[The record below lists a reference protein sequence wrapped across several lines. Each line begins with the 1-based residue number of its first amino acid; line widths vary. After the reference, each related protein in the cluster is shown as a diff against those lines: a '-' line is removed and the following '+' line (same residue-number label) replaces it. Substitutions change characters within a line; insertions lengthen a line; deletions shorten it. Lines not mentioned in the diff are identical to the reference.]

1 VSACLNTSNRNSC
14 RSGFTLIEVLVA
26 TLLLAV
32 GMTSMLVA
40 ASRCLQVMKRA
51 SLYQETQWTLNRGEL
66 DFPML
71 PTEEVE
77 DWDVSGETYEN
88 GLMFSRT
95 VEPSSEEEEDGL
107 FVVTS
112 RVTWSTRGRELYE
125 EVVRYVY
132 VPEAIV
138 DGI

>member
-1 VSACLNTSNRNSC
+1 MNTSNRHSG
-14 RSGFTLIEVLVA
+14 RRGFTLIEVLVA

-88 GLMFSRT
+88 GLLFSRT
-95 VEPSSEEEEDGL
+95 VEPWSEEEEDGL

-125 EVVRYVY
+125 EVIRYVY
-132 VPEAIV
+132 VPEAIEE
-138 DGI
+138 GI